1 MKKTR
6 ILIVLPNLNAGGA
19 EQVALALA
27 KNFCPDRYEVKLFLV
42 QRTGAF
48 MARLPVGLPIVG
60 PEKDRGKLFNALA
73 ALPILVKEAML
84 SDVVL
89 GALELFPTY
98 ISYLAGKIARRPVVG
113 WVHIDVEEYLQR
125 IRPIHG
131 KLMRFVYPKLEHV
144 VAVSSGV
151 AESLSKKFLNSRNDK
166 LSIIYNINEILGHT
180 ATGNTGAVLSA
191 TTQPYLLAVGR
202 MTEQKAFDVLL
213 EAHARLVDRVGPIRL
228 VILGDGPE
236 RATLEEQRR
245 RLGTEQFVE
254 MPGYVD
260 NVHAYMRDAWLFV
273 HPARYEGLGMVLI
286 EAMAAG
292 KPVVATDCPS
302 GPKEILQDGKFGV
315 LVKSEAPDAIADAV
329 IMLQESPDTYQH
341 FSALGVRR
349 AQDFSARAI
358 MPQWE
363 KVISKL
369 IGNGR

>member
-27 KNFCPDRYEVKLFLV
+27 KNFCPDSYDVKLFLV

-48 MARLPVGLPIVG
+48 MARLPAGLPVVG
-60 PEKDRGKLFNALA
+60 PESDGGKLFNALA
-73 ALPILVKEAML
+73 ALPILIKEAMR
-84 SDVVL
+84 SDVIL

-98 ISYLAGKIARRPVVG
+98 IAYLAGKFTRRPVIG

-144 VAVSSGV
+144 VAVSRGV
-151 AESLSKKFLNSRNDK
+151 ADSLSTTFLRSRTDK
-166 LSIIYNINEILGHT
+166 LSVIYNINEILGQADPGRT
-180 ATGNTGAVLSA
+180 NAVPA
-191 TTQPYLLAVGR
+191 AADPYLLAVGR

-213 EAHARLVDRVGPIRL
+213 DAHARLVEKAGPIRL

-236 RATLEEQRR
+236 RAALEEQRR
-245 RLGTEQFVE
+245 HLGTEQLVE

-260 NVHAYMRDAWLFV
+260 NVHAYMREAWLFV

-302 GPKEILQDGKFGV
+302 GPKEILQGGKFGV
-315 LVKSEAPDAIADAV
+315 LVRSETPDAIVEAV
-329 IMLQESPDTYQH
+329 VMLQESPETYRH
-341 FSALGVRR
+341 FSELGGQR
-349 AQDFSARAI
+349 AEDFSARAI

-363 KVISKL
+363 KIIAKL
-369 IGNGR
+369 TGNEK